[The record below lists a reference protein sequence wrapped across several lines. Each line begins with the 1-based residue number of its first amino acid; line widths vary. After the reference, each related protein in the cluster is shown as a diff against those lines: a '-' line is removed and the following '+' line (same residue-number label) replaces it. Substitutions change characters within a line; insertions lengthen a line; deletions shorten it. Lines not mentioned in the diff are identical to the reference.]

1 MLLASA
7 ASSPSFTY
15 CIFPVFFTVFFFR
28 LSLSTMSASS
38 WRTLS
43 CLHLY
48 LPCVRAVWQ
57 DDSVCSSVPI
67 FQQSGQVGSSSF
79 PHLFKFAGEGSRS

>member
-1 MLLASA
+1 
-7 ASSPSFTY
+7 
-15 CIFPVFFTVFFFR
+15 
-28 LSLSTMSASS
+28 MSASS

-57 DDSVCSSVPI
+57 DDSVFSSVPI
-67 FQQSGQVGSSSF
+67 FPQSEQVGSSCF
-79 PHLFKFAGEGSRS
+79 PHLCRFAGEGSRSLTDLSRKLMRRGSLR